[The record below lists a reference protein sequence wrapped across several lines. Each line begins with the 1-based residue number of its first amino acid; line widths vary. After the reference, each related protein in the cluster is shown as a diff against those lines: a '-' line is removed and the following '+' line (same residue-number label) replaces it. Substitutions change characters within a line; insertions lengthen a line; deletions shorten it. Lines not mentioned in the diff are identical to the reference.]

1 MLGND
6 GDKVGFALAVSGI
19 EGVKINPM
27 IDIDELCCQNTI
39 EDNESLVDEN
49 VTNGPTPIFE
59 KGEWGEDKG
68 EIYDKTNDGE
78 KVLSWNNKLFWNYG
92 VVCLVLI
99 LIAVIGIAVASNSL
113 DKKKKKR
120 EIDEQMSI
128 SENKLEK

>member
-1 MLGND
+1 M
-6 GDKVGFALAVSGI
+6 
-19 EGVKINPM
+19 
-27 IDIDELCCQNTI
+27 
-39 EDNESLVDEN
+39 
-49 VTNGPTPIFE
+49 
-59 KGEWGEDKG
+59 
-68 EIYDKTNDGE
+68 
-78 KVLSWNNKLFWNYG
+78 SWNNKLFWNYG